1 MIASLIRFWEHFIFA
16 ICQQFVAIYYSFST
30 SKSSFCVPPS
40 HSQISFQNKVQQESW
55 KKLFP
60 IKLLPI
66 TEEEKVWKRLLG
78 LWRTPRNLSFKC
90 ERNNFWFC
98 TTLPKGKG
106 SKPKGKNRKVYT
118 FVCSNK
124 NVGTNLTKIPNWNK
138 CFKYEA
144 FAIWPAVYVQ
154 QIWAIRTPDTW
165 VR

>member
-1 MIASLIRFWEHFIFA
+1 MIFSLSHKIQFFLNDCFPYPLLRAFHFCHLSTICRHLLFILNVKVKLLCPSFTFSNIF
-16 ICQQFVAIYYSFST
+16 S
-30 SKSSFCVPPS
+30 
-40 HSQISFQNKVQQESW
+40 ESGATRVL

-106 SKPKGKNRKVYT
+106 SKPKEKKRKVYT
-118 FVCSNK
+118 FVCSDK
-124 NVGTNLTKIPNWNK
+124 NVGTNLTKIEKSKNWNK

-144 FAIWPAVYVQ
+144 
-154 QIWAIRTPDTW
+154 
-165 VR
+165 